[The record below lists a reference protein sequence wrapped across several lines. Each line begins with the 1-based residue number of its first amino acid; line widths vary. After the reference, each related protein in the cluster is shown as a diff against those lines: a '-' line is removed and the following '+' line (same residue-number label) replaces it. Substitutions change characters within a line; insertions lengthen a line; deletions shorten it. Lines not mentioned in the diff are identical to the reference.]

1 MITLWQSANDTTD
14 VVCMHDDTELT
25 VRTGLTVVQ
34 SAVEMKR
41 EMNVH

>member
-14 VVCMHDDTELT
+14 VVWHDDIELA
-25 VRTGLTVVQ
+25 VRTGLIVVQ

>member
-1 MITLWQSANDTTD
+1 
-14 VVCMHDDTELT
+14 MHDDIGLT